1 MSDAPAGQLPREQRV
16 AAIRDAIESALQP
29 QSLDVQDESH
39 LHAGHAG
46 ARDGRG
52 HFRVAVVSS
61 AFEGLASLARHRAVY
76 AAVGRL
82 METDIHA
89 LSIDAR
95 TPGESADAG

>member
-1 MSDAPAGQLPREQRV
+1 MSDVPAGPLPREQRV
-16 AAIRDAIESALQP
+16 GAIRGAIESALQP

-39 LHAGHAG
+39 LHAGHVG

-52 HFRVAVVSS
+52 HFRVTVVSTV
-61 AFEGLASLARHRAVY
+61 FEGLASLARHRAVY